1 MSADE
6 SFLTRWSRRKRRTA
20 TARRDRPAPE
30 RTGDRTP
37 RATLE
42 APSSAQE
49 PSQLVDLA
57 SLPPIESICAGSDVR
72 AFLTPGVP
80 ADLAR
85 AALRRAWS
93 AEPAIRDFIGLS
105 ENSWDFTA
113 PDGVPGFGSVTG
125 EEVRRLLSQLLGE
138 PNAAEVERPASERL
152 SDDQITDGAKEE
164 PELGDNHAAAGP
176 RADAN
181 YLAPQHA
188 LEARQF
194 RPPLQRRR
202 HGGALPE

>member
-6 SFLTRWSRRKRRTA
+6 SFLTRWSRRKRGAA
-20 TARRDRPAPE
+20 TAGRDRPTAE
-30 RTGDRTP
+30 RIEDRTP
-37 RATLE
+37 CVAPE
-42 APSSAQE
+42 APNSAQE
-49 PSQLVDLA
+49 PGALVDLA
-57 SLPPIESICAGSDVR
+57 NLPPIESIGAGSDVR
-72 AFLTPGVP
+72 AFLIPGVP

-125 EEVRRLLSQLLGE
+125 EEVRLLLRQVLGQ
-138 PNAAEVERPASERL
+138 PNAAGAFERL
-152 SDDQITDGAKEE
+152 SDEQIRDGAEEE
-164 PELGDNHAAAGP
+164 PQLGDNHAVAGP

-181 YLAPQHA
+181 YLAPQH
-188 LEARQF
+188 EFGPREF
-194 RPPLQRRR
+194 RPRLQRRR

>member
-1 MSADE
+1 V
-6 SFLTRWSRRKRRTA
+6 
-20 TARRDRPAPE
+20 
-30 RTGDRTP
+30 
-37 RATLE
+37 
-42 APSSAQE
+42 QE
-49 PSQLVDLA
+49 PGALVDLA
-57 SLPPIESICAGSDVR
+57 SLPPIESIGAGSDVR

-125 EEVRRLLSQLLGE
+125 EEVRRLLRQVLGQ
-138 PNAAEVERPASERL
+138 PNAAEAFERL
-152 SDDQITDGAKEE
+152 SDDQITDGAKEK
-164 PELGDNHAAAGP
+164 PQLGDNHAAAGP

-181 YLAPQHA
+181 YLAPQH
-188 LEARQF
+188 EFGTREF
-194 RPPLQRRR
+194 RPRLQRRR
-202 HGGALPE
+202 QGGALPE

>member
-6 SFLTRWSRRKRRTA
+6 SFLARWSRRKRGAA
-20 TARRDRPAPE
+20 TAGRDRPTAE
-30 RTGDRTP
+30 RIEDRTP
-37 RATLE
+37 RATPE
-42 APSSAQE
+42 APNSAQE
-49 PSQLVDLA
+49 PGALVDLA
-57 SLPPIESICAGSDVR
+57 SLPPIESIGAGSDVR

-113 PDGVPGFGSVTG
+113 PDGVPGFGSVTE
-125 EEVRRLLSQLLGE
+125 EEVRLLLRQVLGE
-138 PNAAEVERPASERL
+138 PNAAEAFERL
-152 SDDQITDGAKEE
+152 SDDQITDGDKEE
-164 PELGDNHAAAGP
+164 PELGNNHVAAGP

-181 YLAPQHA
+181 YLAPQH
-188 LEARQF
+188 EFGTREF
-194 RPPLQRRR
+194 RPRLQRRR

>member
-1 MSADE
+1 MTADE
-6 SFLTRWSRRKRRTA
+6 SFLTRWSRRKRGAA
-20 TARRDRPAPE
+20 TAGRDRPTAE
-30 RTGDRTP
+30 RIEDRTP
-37 RATLE
+37 RATPE
-42 APSSAQE
+42 APNSAQE
-49 PSQLVDLA
+49 PSQLVDIA
-57 SLPPIESICAGSDVR
+57 SLPPIESIVAGSDVR

-113 PDGVPGFGSVTG
+113 PDGIPGFGSVTG
-125 EEVRRLLSQLLGE
+125 EEVRRLLRQVLGE
-138 PNAAEVERPASERL
+138 PNATEFGRPAFERL
-152 SDDQITDGAKEE
+152 SDDQIGAKEE

-176 RADAN
+176 CADAN
-181 YLAPQHA
+181 YLAPQH
-188 LEARQF
+188 EFGTREF
-194 RPPLQRRR
+194 RPRLQRRR

>member
-1 MSADE
+1 V
-6 SFLTRWSRRKRRTA
+6 
-20 TARRDRPAPE
+20 APE
-30 RTGDRTP
+30 
-37 RATLE
+37 AHN
-42 APSSAQE
+42 SAQE
-49 PSQLVDLA
+49 PGALVDLA
-57 SLPPIESICAGSDVR
+57 NLPPIESIGAGSDVR
-72 AFLTPGVP
+72 AFLIPGVP

-125 EEVRRLLSQLLGE
+125 EEVRRLLRQVLGE
-138 PNAAEVERPASERL
+138 PNAAEAFERL
-152 SDDQITDGAKEE
+152 SDDRITDGAKEE
-164 PELGDNHAAAGP
+164 PELGDNHAAAEP

-181 YLAPQHA
+181 YLAPQH
-188 LEARQF
+188 EFGTREF
-194 RPPLQRRR
+194 RPRLQRRR